1 MDIARTGT
9 RQVLKQ
15 KAIQMQVFLDKKGIL
30 ISFITDMDKHK
41 IRAENLV
48 KIYGKRTVV
57 NDLSME
63 MQQGEVVGI
72 LGPNGAGK
80 TTTFYMIIGLA
91 KPNKG
96 KVFLDDKDIS
106 HKPMYKRARLGLG
119 YLAQAPSIFSK
130 LSVEDNIMAILQ
142 TVNINRKEQKLRLQE
157 SLEELNLTHVAKQK
171 AYTLS
176 GGERRKLEITRALVT
191 KPTFIFMDEPF
202 AGVDPIAVA
211 DIQDIIGKLRD
222 KDIGIMI
229 TDHNV
234 IETLK
239 IVNRAYII
247 YNGKVMVSGTSKELI
262 NDEKARELYLGDRF
276 MQSPFELSL

>member
-1 MDIARTGT
+1 ME
-9 RQVLKQ
+9 L
-15 KAIQMQVFLDKKGIL
+15 
-30 ISFITDMDKHK
+30 HK
-41 IRAENLV
+41 IRAQNLV

-57 NDLSME
+57 NDLSLE
-63 MQQGEVVGI
+63 INQGEVVGI

-91 KPNKG
+91 KPNSG
-96 KVFLDDKDIS
+96 KVFLDDTDIT
-106 HKPMYKRARLGLG
+106 HKAMFKRARMGMG
-119 YLAQAPSIFSK
+119 YLAQAPSIFAK
-130 LSVEDNIMAILQ
+130 LSVEDNVLAILETQ
-142 TVNINRKEQKLRLQE
+142 KIPRKQRPKV
-157 SLEELNLTHVAKQK
+157 LEEALAELNLSKLAKQK

-202 AGVDPIAVA
+202 AGVDPIAVS
-211 DIQDIIGKLRD
+211 DIQDIIDKLRE
-222 KDIGIMI
+222 KKIGVMI

-247 YNGKVMVSGTSKELI
+247 YEGKIIVAGASRDLI
-262 NDEKARELYLGDRF
+262 NDENARRLYLGERF
-276 MQSPFELSL
+276 TMSPFEHRL

>member
-1 MDIARTGT
+1 
-9 RQVLKQ
+9 
-15 KAIQMQVFLDKKGIL
+15 
-30 ISFITDMDKHK
+30 MDKHK

-57 NDLSME
+57 NNLSME
-63 MQQGEVVGI
+63 ISQGEVVGI

-96 KVFLDDKDIS
+96 KVYLDDTDIS
-106 HKPMYKRARLGLG
+106 HKAMFKRARLGLG

-130 LSVEDNIMAILQ
+130 LTVEQNILAILQ
-142 TVNINRKEQKLRLQE
+142 TLKINRKEQKKRLQE
-157 SLEELNLTHVAKQK
+157 ALEELNLAQLAKQK

-191 KPTFIFMDEPF
+191 NPTFIFMDEPF

-211 DIQDIIGKLRD
+211 DIQDIIAKLRA
-222 KDIGIMI
+222 KNIGIMI

-247 YNGKVMVSGTSKELI
+247 YQGQVIVSGSSLELI
-262 NDEKARELYLGDRF
+262 NDEKAKELYLGDRF
-276 MQSPFELSL
+276 LDSPFETRL

>member
-1 MDIARTGT
+1 MN
-9 RQVLKQ
+9 
-15 KAIQMQVFLDKKGIL
+15 
-30 ISFITDMDKHK
+30 DMEKHK
-41 IRAENLV
+41 ILAQNLV
-48 KIYGKRTVV
+48 KTYGRRTVV

-63 MQQGEVVGI
+63 MNQGEVVGI

-80 TTTFYMIIGLA
+80 TTTFYMILGLT
-91 KPNKG
+91 KPNRG
-96 KVFLDDKDIS
+96 KVLLNGKNIT
-106 HKPMYKRARLGLG
+106 HLPMYRRARMGLG
-119 YLAQAPSIFSK
+119 YLAQAPSIFAK
-130 LSVEDNIMAILQ
+130 LTVRENILAILQ
-142 TVNINRKEQKLRLQE
+142 TLGISRKEQLTRLE
-157 SLEELNLTHVAKQK
+157 AALEELNLTQLSGQK

-211 DIQDIIGKLRD
+211 DIQDIISKLRD
-222 KDIGIMI
+222 KDIGVML

-247 YNGKVMVSGTSKELI
+247 FEGKIIVSGSSLELI
-262 NDEKARELYLGDRF
+262 NDEQAKKVYLGDRF
-276 MQSPFELSL
+276 LTNPFEQSI

>member
-1 MDIARTGT
+1 MTELSNGKQMEKDLHHIYAR
-9 RQVLKQ
+9 
-15 KAIQMQVFLDKKGIL
+15 D
-30 ISFITDMDKHK
+30 
-41 IRAENLV
+41 LV

-57 NDLSME
+57 RNLSME
-63 MQQGEVVGI
+63 MRQGEVVGI

-80 TTTFYMIIGLA
+80 TTTFYMILGLA
-91 KPNKG
+91 KPNSG
-96 KVFLDDKDIS
+96 QVLFDNRDIT
-106 HKPMYKRARLGLG
+106 HYPMYRRARLGLG

-130 LSVEDNIMAILQ
+130 LSVRDNVLAILQ
-142 TVNINRKEQKLRLQE
+142 TLGISKKEQFSRLE
-157 SLEELNLTHVAKQK
+157 SALEELNLAPLATQK

-191 KPTFIFMDEPF
+191 NPTFIFMDEPF

-211 DIQDIIGKLRD
+211 DIQDIIAKLRD
-222 KDIGIMI
+222 KNIGVML

-247 YNGKVMVSGTSKELI
+247 FEGKIIVSGSSLELI
-262 NDEKARELYLGDRF
+262 NDEKAKQVYLGDRF
-276 MQSPFELSL
+276 LTNPFEQR

>member
-1 MDIARTGT
+1 LTESRT
-9 RQVLKQ
+9 
-15 KAIQMQVFLDKKGIL
+15 
-30 ISFITDMDKHK
+30 FITIFTMELHK
-41 IRAENLV
+41 IRAQNLV

-57 NDLSME
+57 NDLSLE
-63 MQQGEVVGI
+63 INQGEVVGI

-96 KVFLDDKDIS
+96 KVFLDDHDIT
-106 HKPMYKRARLGLG
+106 HKAMFKRARMGMG
-119 YLAQAPSIFSK
+119 YLAQAPSIFAK
-130 LSVEDNIMAILQ
+130 LSVEDNVLAILE
-142 TVNINRKEQKLRLQE
+142 TLKIPRKQRPQI
-157 SLEELNLTHVAKQK
+157 LEEALAELNLSKLAKQK

-202 AGVDPIAVA
+202 AGVDPIAVS
-211 DIQDIIGKLRD
+211 DIQDIIDKLRE
-222 KDIGIMI
+222 KQIGVMI

-247 YNGKVMVSGTSKELI
+247 YEGKIIVSGVANELI
-262 NDEKARELYLGDRF
+262 HDEKARQLYLGERF
-276 MQSPFELSL
+276 SMSPFEQRL

>member
-1 MDIARTGT
+1 M
-9 RQVLKQ
+9 
-15 KAIQMQVFLDKKGIL
+15 
-30 ISFITDMDKHK
+30 MDKHT
-41 IRAENLV
+41 IRAQNLV
-48 KIYGKRTVV
+48 KIYGRRTVV

-63 MQQGEVVGI
+63 MSQGEVVGI

-80 TTTFYMIIGLA
+80 TTTFYMIIGLT
-91 KPNKG
+91 KPNAG
-96 KVFLDDKDIS
+96 KVFLNDTDIS
-106 HKPMYKRARLGLG
+106 HKPMYKRARLGMG

-130 LSVEDNIMAILQ
+130 LSVQDNVLAIMQ
-142 TVNINRKEQKLRLQE
+142 TLRLPRKEQKLRLQE
-157 SLEELNLTHVAKQK
+157 ALEELNLAPLAKQK

-211 DIQDIIGKLRD
+211 DIQDIIAKLRD
-222 KDIGIMI
+222 KGIGVMI

-247 YNGKVMVSGTSKELI
+247 YQGKIIVSGSSRELI
-262 NDEKARELYLGDRF
+262 NDEKAKELYLGDRF
-276 MQSPFELSL
+276 LVSPFESSG

>member
-1 MDIARTGT
+1 MELHTI
-9 RQVLKQ
+9 
-15 KAIQMQVFLDKKGIL
+15 KAK
-30 ISFITDMDKHK
+30 
-41 IRAENLV
+41 NLV

-57 NDLSME
+57 NNLSLE
-63 MQQGEVVGI
+63 MNQGEVVGI

-96 KVFLDDKDIS
+96 SVWLNETEITR
-106 HKPMYKRARLGLG
+106 KPMYQRARMGLG
-119 YLAQAPSIFSK
+119 YLAQAPSIFAK
-130 LSVEDNIMAILQ
+130 LSVEDNVIAILE
-142 TVNINRKEQKLRLQE
+142 TLKIPRAERKHRLE
-157 SLEELNLTHVAKQK
+157 EALEELHLSKLAKQK

-191 KPTFIFMDEPF
+191 NPTFIFMDEPF

-211 DIQDIIGKLRD
+211 DIQDIIGKLRE
-222 KDIGIMI
+222 KNIGVMI

-247 YNGKVMVSGTSKELI
+247 YEGKIVVSGTSQELI
-262 NDEKARELYLGDRF
+262 NDEDAKRLYLGERF
-276 MQSPFELSL
+276 TMSPFEER

>member
-1 MDIARTGT
+1 MTESRT
-9 RQVLKQ
+9 
-15 KAIQMQVFLDKKGIL
+15 
-30 ISFITDMDKHK
+30 FITIFTMELHK
-41 IRAENLV
+41 IRAQNLV

-57 NDLSME
+57 NDLSLE
-63 MQQGEVVGI
+63 INQGEVVGI

-96 KVFLDDKDIS
+96 KVFLDDHDIT
-106 HKPMYKRARLGLG
+106 HKAMFKRARMGMG
-119 YLAQAPSIFSK
+119 YLAQAPSIFAK
-130 LSVEDNIMAILQ
+130 LSVEDNVLAILE
-142 TVNINRKEQKLRLQE
+142 TLKIPRKQRPQI
-157 SLEELNLTHVAKQK
+157 LEEALGELNLSKLAKQK

-202 AGVDPIAVA
+202 AGVDPIAVS
-211 DIQDIIGKLRD
+211 DIQDIIDKLRE
-222 KDIGIMI
+222 KQIGVMI

-247 YNGKVMVSGTSKELI
+247 YEGKIIVSGVANELI
-262 NDEKARELYLGDRF
+262 HDEKARQLYLGERF
-276 MQSPFELSL
+276 SMSPFEQRL

>member
-1 MDIARTGT
+1 
-9 RQVLKQ
+9 
-15 KAIQMQVFLDKKGIL
+15 
-30 ISFITDMDKHK
+30 MDKHN
-41 IRAENLV
+41 IRALNLV
-48 KIYGKRTVV
+48 KIYGRRAVV

-63 MQQGEVVGI
+63 ISQGEVVGI

-96 KVFLDDKDIS
+96 KVLLDDKNIT
-106 HKPMYKRARLGLG
+106 HQPMYRRARMGLG

-130 LSVEDNIMAILQ
+130 LSVQDNIMAILQ
-142 TVNINRKEQKLRLQE
+142 TMHLNRMERQKRLKEA
-157 SLEELNLTHVAKQK
+157 LEELNITHLAKQK

-191 KPTFIFMDEPF
+191 DPTFIFMDEPF

-211 DIQDIIGKLRD
+211 DIQDIIARLRD
-222 KDIGIMI
+222 KNIGVMI

-247 YNGKVMVSGTSKELI
+247 FEGKIIVSGSSMELI
-262 NDEKARELYLGDRF
+262 NDEKAKQVYLGDRF
-276 MQSPFELSL
+276 LANPFENRL

>member
-1 MDIARTGT
+1 ME
-9 RQVLKQ
+9 L
-15 KAIQMQVFLDKKGIL
+15 
-30 ISFITDMDKHK
+30 HK
-41 IRAENLV
+41 IKAKNLV

-57 NDLSME
+57 NDLSLE
-63 MQQGEVVGI
+63 MNQGEVVGI

-96 KVFLDDKDIS
+96 SVWLNETNITRKA
-106 HKPMYKRARLGLG
+106 MYKRARMGLG
-119 YLAQAPSIFSK
+119 YLAQAPSIFAK
-130 LSVEDNIMAILQ
+130 LSVEDNVMAILE
-142 TVNINRKEQKLRLQE
+142 TLNIPRAQRKHRLE
-157 SLEELNLTHVAKQK
+157 EALEELNLSKLAKQK

-191 KPTFIFMDEPF
+191 NPTFIFMDEPF

-211 DIQDIIGKLRD
+211 DIQDIIGKLRQ
-222 KDIGIMI
+222 KNIGVMI

-247 YNGKVMVSGTSKELI
+247 YEGKVIVSGTSQELI
-262 NDEKARELYLGDRF
+262 NDEDAKRLYLGERF
-276 MQSPFELSL
+276 TMSPFEER

>member
-1 MDIARTGT
+1 ME
-9 RQVLKQ
+9 
-15 KAIQMQVFLDKKGIL
+15 
-30 ISFITDMDKHK
+30 KHK
-41 IRAENLV
+41 ILAQNLV
-48 KIYGKRTVV
+48 KTYGRRIVV

-63 MQQGEVVGI
+63 MNQGEVVGI

-80 TTTFYMIIGLA
+80 TTTFYMILGLT
-91 KPNKG
+91 KPNRG
-96 KVFLDDKDIS
+96 KVLLDGRNIT
-106 HKPMYKRARLGLG
+106 HLPMYRRARMGLG

-130 LSVEDNIMAILQ
+130 LTVRENILAILQ
-142 TVNINRKEQKLRLQE
+142 TLGISRKEQLTRLE
-157 SLEELNLTHVAKQK
+157 SALEELNLTQLSGQK

-211 DIQDIIGKLRD
+211 DIQDIISKLRD
-222 KDIGIMI
+222 KDIGVML

-247 YNGKVMVSGTSKELI
+247 FEGKIIVSGSSLELI
-262 NDEKARELYLGDRF
+262 NDEQAKKVYLGDRF
-276 MQSPFELSL
+276 LTNPFEQPK

>member
-1 MDIARTGT
+1 
-9 RQVLKQ
+9 
-15 KAIQMQVFLDKKGIL
+15 
-30 ISFITDMDKHK
+30 
-41 IRAENLV
+41 
-48 KIYGKRTVV
+48 
-57 NDLSME
+57 ME
-63 MQQGEVVGI
+63 INQGEVVGI

-106 HKPMYKRARLGLG
+106 KKPMYKRARMGMG
-119 YLAQAPSIFSK
+119 YLAQAPSIFAK
-130 LSVEDNIMAILQ
+130 LSVEDNVLAILE
-142 TVNINRKEQKLRLQE
+142 TLKIPRREQKKRLE
-157 SLEELNLTHVAKQK
+157 EALSELNLAYLAKQK

-191 KPTFIFMDEPF
+191 NPTFIFMDEPF
-202 AGVDPIAVA
+202 AGVDPIAVSE
-211 DIQDIIGKLRD
+211 IQDIIGKLRD
-222 KDIGIMI
+222 KNIGIMI

-247 YNGKVMVSGTSKELI
+247 YEGKIIVSGTSLELI
-262 NDEKARELYLGDRF
+262 NDEKAKQVYLGERF
-276 MQSPFELSL
+276 TMSPFEQRI

>member
-1 MDIARTGT
+1 M
-9 RQVLKQ
+9 
-15 KAIQMQVFLDKKGIL
+15 
-30 ISFITDMDKHK
+30 HK
-41 IRAENLV
+41 IRAQNLV
-48 KIYGKRTVV
+48 KTYGRRTVV

-63 MQQGEVVGI
+63 INQGEVVGI

-91 KPNKG
+91 KPNQG
-96 KVFLDDKDIS
+96 KVFLNDKDIT
-106 HKPMYKRARLGLG
+106 HRPMYKRARLGIG

-130 LSVEDNIMAILQ
+130 LTVEENILAILQ
-142 TVNINRKEQKLRLQE
+142 TLGINRKEQKKRLVE
-157 SLEELNLTHVAKQK
+157 SLQELNLSHLAKQK

-191 KPTFIFMDEPF
+191 TPTFIFMDEPF
-202 AGVDPIAVA
+202 AGVDPIAVS

-222 KDIGIMI
+222 KNIGVMI

-247 YNGKVMVSGTSKELI
+247 FEGKIIVSGSSMELI
-262 NDEKARELYLGDRF
+262 NDEKAKQVYLGDRF
-276 MQSPFELSL
+276 LSNPFEQRL

>member
-1 MDIARTGT
+1 LTQTCIPNRLSPME
-9 RQVLKQ
+9 LN
-15 KAIQMQVFLDKKGIL
+15 
-30 ISFITDMDKHK
+30 K
-41 IRAENLV
+41 INAQNLV

-57 NDLSME
+57 NDLSLE
-63 MQQGEVVGI
+63 INQGEVVGI

-96 KVFLDDKDIS
+96 KVLFNEVDIT
-106 HKPMYKRARLGLG
+106 HKAMYKRARMGMG
-119 YLAQAPSIFSK
+119 YLAQAPSIFAK
-130 LSVEDNIMAILQ
+130 LSVEDNVMAILE
-142 TVNINRKEQKLRLQE
+142 TLKLSRKERKHKLEEALQ
-157 SLEELNLTHVAKQK
+157 ELNLAKLAKQK

-191 KPTFIFMDEPF
+191 NPAFIFMDEPF
-202 AGVDPIAVA
+202 AGVDPIAVS
-211 DIQDIIGKLRD
+211 DIQDIIGKLRE
-222 KDIGIMI
+222 KNIGVMI

-247 YNGKVMVSGTSKELI
+247 FEGKIIVSGSSRELI
-262 NDEKARELYLGDRF
+262 NDENAKRVYLGERF
-276 MQSPFELSL
+276 TMSPFDGQL

>member
-1 MDIARTGT
+1 MDNTGK
-9 RQVLKQ
+9 RKIYA
-15 KAIQMQVFLDKKGIL
+15 KNL
-30 ISFITDMDKHK
+30 I
-41 IRAENLV
+41 

-57 NDLSME
+57 NDLSMD
-63 MQQGEVVGI
+63 MTQGEVVGI

-80 TTTFYMIIGLA
+80 TTTFYMILGLA
-91 KPNKG
+91 KPNRG
-96 KVFLDDKDIS
+96 KVLLDDKDITRL
-106 HKPMYKRARLGLG
+106 PMYRRARMGLG

-130 LSVEDNIMAILQ
+130 LSVRDNIMAILQ
-142 TVNINRKEQKLRLQE
+142 TLKITKKEQLRRLE
-157 SLEELNLTHVAKQK
+157 EALEELNLAHLANQK

-191 KPTFIFMDEPF
+191 NPTFIFMDEPF

-211 DIQDIIGKLRD
+211 DIQDMIRKLRD
-222 KDIGIMI
+222 KNIGVML

-247 YNGKVMVSGTSKELI
+247 FEGKIIVSGSSLELI
-262 NDEKARELYLGDRF
+262 NDEKARQVYLGERF
-276 MQSPFELSL
+276 LANPFDEQQT